1 MDTYETL
8 DKARAAKGSVAQ
20 KIIKINHRDNGICYI
35 GSKVPMAALVQALEH
50 QPMPEI
56 VSVIDDYDTRTD
68 EQVTIDKIKIETEI
82 NASLKCERCG
92 DHVSM
97 RDYHQTENSRW
108 GKVTAFYCKSCAAL
122 LGQIGCGEHTA
133 MQDRQAEMVDN
144 TPYTKGD

>member
-1 MDTYETL
+1 MDTYKTL
-8 DKARAAKGSVAQ
+8 KEAREAKGSVAH

-35 GSKVPMAALVQALEH
+35 GSKVPMAALVQALDR

-68 EQVTIDKIKIETEI
+68 ETEI

-133 MQDRQAEMVDN
+133 MQDRQTEMADN
-144 TPYTKGD
+144 TPFTKGE